1 LERNLF
7 KIGYSCS
14 TLTYPYEFIT
24 DNLMKT
30 EKLQKVIADT
40 GFASRRKAEELI
52 KQQRVQV
59 EGKIANIG
67 MRVEKTV
74 KITVDN
80 QNIVP
85 EKNPSSTQLS
95 LKNRKLPTR
104 KIILYNKKIGEV
116 CSTIDANKRPIVFQN
131 LPVLNEGR
139 WIMVGRLDINTSGLL
154 LFTNDGDLANFLMH
168 PKNKIEREY
177 IVTLKCVL
185 TAEQVKNLTA
195 GVVLEDGFAKFKK
208 VQILKSTDNLTRLSV
223 ILCEGR
229 NREVRRIFK
238 NQNILVFKLK
248 RIRFGD
254 VTLPRD
260 LEPGKFQTCD
270 KLLQMKT

>member
-1 LERNLF
+1 
-7 KIGYSCS
+7 
-14 TLTYPYEFIT
+14 
-24 DNLMKT
+24 MKT